1 MKHDSF
7 HIRPARAE
15 DIPEIGRIVVRSWQR
30 TFDGLVSAEFLN
42 SMSDDH
48 QRRRHERMFAIQ
60 GVVYYV
66 AATNDGDVVGFCSGG
81 PSRRPAY
88 AAQSEIYAIYLMP
101 GFERRGIGRRLFE
114 NVVADIAASGRK
126 GLFLTALSVN
136 PNRPF
141 YTKLGGIE
149 TEAESLQLGDEICP
163 QIAFVWDDLPTSGAK
178 DERQWRRNHD
188 LQRDRRQG
196 LLSGSCDAILYGSDG
211 ARY

>member
-15 DIPEIGRIVVRSWQR
+15 DIPEIGRIVVRSWQH

-66 AATNDGDVVGFCSGG
+66 AATNDGDVIGFCSGG

-101 GFERRGIGRRLFE
+101 GFEQRGIGRRLFE
-114 NVVADIAASGRK
+114 HVVSDIAATGRK

-136 PNRPF
+136 PNRSF

-149 TEAESLQLGDEICP
+149 TEAESLQLGNEICP
-163 QIAFVWDDLPTSGAK
+163 QIAFVWDDLPK
-178 DERQWRRNHD
+178 IVVEDERR
-188 LQRDRRQG
+188 
-196 LLSGSCDAILYGSDG
+196 
-211 ARY
+211 